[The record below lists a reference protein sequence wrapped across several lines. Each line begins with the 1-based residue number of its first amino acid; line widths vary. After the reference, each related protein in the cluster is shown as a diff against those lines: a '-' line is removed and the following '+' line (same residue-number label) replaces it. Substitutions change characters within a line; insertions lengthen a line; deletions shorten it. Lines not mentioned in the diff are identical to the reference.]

1 MKKMVTTNN
10 IDILI
15 IRLFSGE
22 ANPDEK
28 KKIEEWLRQSAE
40 NKRLYADLREIWLS
54 AGTESN
60 ADNYQL
66 EDAIQNF
73 KDQISS

>member
-1 MKKMVTTNN
+1 METPIN

-28 KKIEEWLRQSAE
+28 KEIEEWLRQSAE
-40 NKRLYADLREIWLS
+40 NEKLYADLREIWLS
-54 AGTESN
+54 AGTQSN
-60 ADNYQL
+60 ADN
-66 EDAIQNF
+66 
-73 KDQISS
+73 